1 MNIPVAEVEAIP
13 RAKAQRK
20 GAEVGVSAIATKR
33 AGTEV
38 EVEGVRNA
46 ATAAVAAV
54 GGNDQEEVEMAIVII
69 HGNDGDD
76 LTPLN
81 QIILQFLLPVKMR
94 RPPRRL
100 LMSQP

>member
-1 MNIPVAEVEAIP
+1 MAMNLPVAEVEAIP

-46 ATAAVAAV
+46 ATAAV